1 MPPSKGSEEIP
12 MVKCWFCQKSFKT
25 KKALYAHLQ
34 FCSERKKQK
43 DQWIR
48 YAVSGPRFEGC
59 IGVIS
64 RSPKTLELVNKAHK
78 KLESGAISPEG
89 FAGYIMALS
98 DVGLVE
104 YMTEAARSAR
114 EPQPAEEVI
123 A

>member
-1 MPPSKGSEEIP
+1 
-12 MVKCWFCQKSFKT
+12 MVKCWFCSKTFKS

-48 YAVSGPRFEGC
+48 YPVRGSRFCGA

-64 RSPKTLELVNKAHK
+64 RSPKTLEYVDKSHGKLVA
-78 KLESGAISPEG
+78 GTITPEG
-89 FAGYIMALS
+89 FAGYVQALA
-98 DVGLVE
+98 DVGLLE
-104 YMTEAARSAR
+104 ILIEPDRPADASSAGTG
-114 EPQPAEEVI
+114 AS

>member
-1 MPPSKGSEEIP
+1 
-12 MVKCWFCQKSFKT
+12 MVRCWFCQKTFKS

-34 FCSERKKQK
+34 FCAERKKQK

-48 YAVSGPRFEGC
+48 YPVSGPRFRGC
-59 IGVIS
+59 IGVVS
-64 RSPKTLELVNKAHK
+64 RSPKTLELVSAAHK
-78 KLESGAISPEG
+78 KLESGAITPEG

-104 YMTEAARSAR
+104 YMVEVAR
-114 EPQPAEEVI
+114 PAEVL